1 MPETIASFCRETGQV
16 VPASPGAFVR
26 CALESLALLYR
37 RRLAGVT
44 ELTGR
49 TINKLHIVGGGSK
62 NILLNLFAAN
72 ACGLEVVAGPDEATA
87 FGNIIVQAIAQGH
100 LKDHAAARHVIRD
113 STDLKTF
120 QPQDK
125 ETWQAAY
132 ERYSALADR

>member
-1 MPETIASFCRETGQV
+1 MNRPIFADTSHLTEEQKCIL
-16 VPASPGAFVR
+16 
-26 CALESLALLYR
+26 ALE
-37 RRLAGVT
+37 
-44 ELTGR
+44 
-49 TINKLHIVGGGSK
+49 
-62 NILLNLFAAN
+62 
-72 ACGLEVVAGPDEATA
+72 
-87 FGNIIVQAIAQGH
+87 QAIAQGH